1 MTGRDDEDTRGD
13 GARDGHGGE
22 SLDTVLASIRDLV
35 SAETTARLS
44 GEAHGV
50 LLLTPEMRVDVPD
63 TLSDG
68 EVLAAGIEAPPP
80 RASAPILDEE
90 ALRGVVNAIV
100 REELQGELGDR
111 ISRNLRRL
119 IRREIGQFLEEQRR
133 E

>member
-1 MTGRDDEDTRGD
+1 VTGQGGDTGQDDRGD
-13 GARDGHGGE
+13 E
-22 SLDTVLASIRDLV
+22 SLDSVLASIRELV
-35 SAETTARLS
+35 TAETSARLS
-44 GEAHGV
+44 GEAQGV
-50 LLLTPEMRVDVPD
+50 MLLTPDMRVDVPE
-63 TLSDG
+63 TLAPG
-68 EVLAAGIEAPPP
+68 EILAAGIEPLAP

-100 REELQGELGDR
+100 RDELQGELGDR